1 MVACVCCVPTVSSD
15 FDGACIPSPFQHNIL
30 NRKKIQLLFCAN
42 KFSRLSVCHSI
53 MAIGG
58 DMLWYQKVYKLHVRE
73 WVARNSQK
81 NLMCVLLMTE

>member
-1 MVACVCCVPTVSSD
+1 
-15 FDGACIPSPFQHNIL
+15 
-30 NRKKIQLLFCAN
+30 
-42 KFSRLSVCHSI
+42 

-81 NLMCVLLMTE
+81 NLMCVLLMTEWPWILF